1 MTRDSNWA
9 FWRTFE
15 ITEKR
20 GPLNKKRERSKEEKW
35 ESRTRGLFVIPK
47 GRIWPRWIRPA
58 AERARRRPGGQE
70 QTVFIFYPHCT
81 LYLLKDTN
89 TKVSGQNSNNLVDPL
104 QFDQWAINQTK
115 YKDYEDR
122 YNSVISS

>member
-1 MTRDSNWA
+1 
-9 FWRTFE
+9 
-15 ITEKR
+15 
-20 GPLNKKRERSKEEKW
+20 
-35 ESRTRGLFVIPK
+35 
-47 GRIWPRWIRPA
+47 
-58 AERARRRPGGQE
+58 
-70 QTVFIFYPHCT
+70 
-81 LYLLKDTN
+81 LKDTN